1 MVPGAQKEAPSRGRR
16 FSLVPQHEN
25 RHAHHSSS
33 CSPFSILLFFFNLFI
48 WLHRILGAAR
58 GIFSVVARGIQFPNQ
73 GSNLGPLCWE
83 HRVLATGPPGK
94 SLRLNLKEGIGVK
107 QAKDVERHLQESGE
121 QPRRKAS
128 RMSWE
133 PLSFDRVGISF
144 RLLL

>member
-1 MVPGAQKEAPSRGRR
+1 MIPG
-16 FSLVPQHEN
+16 
-25 RHAHHSSS
+25 
-33 CSPFSILLFFFNLFI
+33 
-48 WLHRILGAAR
+48 
-58 GIFSVVARGIQFPNQ
+58 Q
-73 GSNLGPLCWE
+73 GSHLGPLHWE